1 MGKHVQLLSMDHLR
15 CPLPLAES
23 WYVLQPRP
31 HCPRWKVYVDDL
43 PQNKKEPRCGHPSCG
58 TRHDPPFFFL
68 HRAAS
73 RRLSDPPD
81 KESSLLRAGELFR
94 MLLVLRTNEGERERE
109 ILRRLWCCFHWPWAI
124 ERRGVH
130 STLAMVLPR
139 NNVKEDLYVKFVS
152 TDDG

>member
-94 MLLVLRTNEGERERE
+94 MLLVLRTNEGERERSYGAFDVVFNTGHGLSNVVVS
-109 ILRRLWCCFHWPWAI
+109 IQLWQWCCQGI
-124 ERRGVH
+124 TSRKIY
-130 STLAMVLPR
+130 M
-139 NNVKEDLYVKFVS
+139 
-152 TDDG
+152 

>member
-1 MGKHVQLLSMDHLR
+1 M
-15 CPLPLAES
+15 
-23 WYVLQPRP
+23 
-31 HCPRWKVYVDDL
+31 DDL

-94 MLLVLRTNEGERERE
+94 MLLVLPTNEGERERE
-109 ILRRLWCCFHWPWAI
+109 R
-124 ERRGVH
+124 ERV
-130 STLAMVLPR
+130 SER
-139 NNVKEDLYVKFVS
+139 NDIGLCADLVRKHRYRVS
-152 TDDG
+152 WNDDVTM